1 MVRTMLAVT
10 RFYLILL
17 MFFTGLTL
25 EAAEPIKKL
34 YYQYND
40 KVVIWITNQPC
51 PNKMMS
57 KQYPYFAMATRID
70 GDALPG
76 CYTNIK
82 DDIKIQWIGGDFS
95 VFPANV
101 FLIQTLK
108 GDI

>member
-1 MVRTMLAVT
+1 
-10 RFYLILL
+10 
-17 MFFTGLTL
+17 
-25 EAAEPIKKL
+25 
-34 YYQYND
+34 
-40 KVVIWITNQPC
+40 
-51 PNKMMS
+51 MMS